1 MKNKAEQIS
10 EMEQYLLRI
19 KKNFKEGLDT
29 ISLPK
34 FIKDKTLYKKTL
46 QNIDGNSYFQRGD
59 LHYFVARILLINS
72 VFEYGYFAGQQCVEN
87 YLKGFLKDSLKNP
100 PKQTH
105 DLIDLLNEAKTVTS
119 NLNSFIHSD
128 YIEVIVGK
136 FNPFY
141 EFARYPVQISKPAN
155 GQYIMNS
162 VFEVRMLDYF
172 IYRIREVIKPLNDSW
187 DILSDQGHFHLTLCK
202 EMHPD
207 FYQLFFQDNI
217 NFRNE

>member
-1 MKNKAEQIS
+1 MENKAEQIS

-19 KKNFKEGLDT
+19 KKNFNADLDT

-34 FIKDKTLYKKTL
+34 LIKDKNVYKQML
-46 QNIDGNSYFQRGD
+46 QNIDGNSYIQRGD

-72 VFEYGYFAGQQCVEN
+72 VYEYGYFAGQQCVEN
-87 YLKGFLKDSLKNP
+87 YLKGYLRDILKRP

-105 DLIDLLNEAKTVTS
+105 DLTDLLIEAKTITS
-119 NLNSFIHSD
+119 DLNSFLHSD

-155 GQYIMNS
+155 GQYVMNS
-162 VFEVRMLDYF
+162 IFEVRMLDYF
-172 IYRIREVIKPLNDSW
+172 IHRIREVIKPPSGSW
-187 DILSDQGHFHLTLCK
+187 DILSDEGHYHLTLCK
-202 EMHPD
+202 EMHRD
-207 FYQLFFQDNI
+207 FYQMFFQDNI
-217 NFRNE
+217 NFCDE